1 MSETI
6 QEKRERRNAL
16 VKDTR
21 NLLDKTVHPE
31 WTEDLQQK
39 YDGNMEQVEALDA
52 EIGREQKLMD
62 LEAEDEFTAPRDPRP
77 AAGRREQGNPV
88 FDKWLRGGD
97 SALSAEDW
105 HAVRNTMSTGTGD
118 EGGYTVPEEWATQV
132 LEALKA
138 YGGMREVG
146 TVIQTQAGG
155 QMNYPTSNGVSE
167 EGEIVPENTAATDAD
182 PDFGTKALNVYKF
195 SSKVITVPIELIQDS
210 GVDIEAFVRG
220 RIEQRLGRITNRLF
234 TVGTGT
240 NQPTGIVTASAAGK
254 VGATSATAAVTYND
268 LLDLQHSVDP
278 AYRNGNDRWMMHD
291 SGVKMI
297 RKLVDNEGR
306 PLYLPSYDSGIRG
319 GVPAELM
326 GRPLTINQHMAEP
339 APDAKSMLYG
349 DFSNYII
356 RDVMAFTL
364 FRFNDSAYAKK
375 GQVGFLAWMRSGG
388 NHVDVG
394 GAVKHFQHGAAA

>member
-21 NLLDKTVHPE
+21 NLMDKTVHPE
-31 WTEDLQQK
+31 WTEELQQK
-39 YDGNMEQVEALDA
+39 YDGNMEKVEALDA

-62 LEAEDEFTAPRDPRP
+62 LEAEEEFAPQNHPRP
-77 AAGRREQGNPV
+77 AAGGREQGGPV

-97 SALSAEDW
+97 AALSAEDW
-105 HAVRNTMSTGTGD
+105 QAVRNTMSTGTGD

-138 YGGMREVG
+138 YGGMRDVA
-146 TVIQTQAGG
+146 TTIQTATGV
-155 QMNYPTSNGVSE
+155 QMNYPTSDGTSE
-167 EGEIVPENTAATDAD
+167 EGEIVPENTSATDSD
-182 PDFGTKALNVYKF
+182 PDFGTKALNAYKF

-210 GVDIEAFVRG
+210 AVDIEAFVRG
-220 RIEQRLGRITNRLF
+220 RIEQRLARITNRLY

-240 NQPTGIVTASAAGK
+240 NQPTGIVTASTAGK
-254 VGATSATAAVTYND
+254 VGATSATPAVTYGD

-278 AYRNGNDRWMMHD
+278 AYRNGRDRWMLHD
-291 SGVKMI
+291 SMLKLI
-297 RKLVDNEGR
+297 RKLKDDQGR
-306 PLYLPSYDSGIRG
+306 PLYLPSYDAGIRG

-326 GRPLTINQHMAEP
+326 GRPLTINQNMAEP
-339 APDAKSMLYG
+339 AADAKSMLYG